1 MLLILSLGAFQA
13 SVTDFEN
20 VLLPKISQ
28 LIVSDVERQ
37 CASHLKHVADIP
49 RLYRRTNK
57 DAPTKA
63 FSYVTHLLAAIREF
77 RAQHMDRTES
87 LTQWTHGVIKA
98 LSLQLSIQMSVRL
111 SLYLLHLFFYFI
123 F

>member
-1 MLLILSLGAFQA
+1 M
-13 SVTDFEN
+13 
-20 VLLPKISQ
+20 LPKISQ

-63 FSYVTHLLAAIREF
+63 FSYVNHLLAAIKEF

-98 LSLQLSIQMSVRL
+98 LSLQLSIQMSVIL
-111 SLYLLHLFFYFI
+111 VTVVAFTFFIY
-123 F
+123 